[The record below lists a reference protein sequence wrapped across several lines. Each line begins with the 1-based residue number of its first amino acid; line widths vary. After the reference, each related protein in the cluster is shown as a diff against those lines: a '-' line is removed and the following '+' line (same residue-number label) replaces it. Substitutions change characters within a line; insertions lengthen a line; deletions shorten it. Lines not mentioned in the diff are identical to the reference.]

1 MFPSSL
7 GSFYVGLD
15 LGQRQD
21 HSAIAVVERM
31 QRGAKT
37 VLYAVR
43 GVQRVA
49 LGTPY
54 PQVVEQVRTILGGD
68 ELSGRSRLV
77 VDATGVGAP
86 VVDALR
92 AALAGLRSGT
102 PEITAV
108 TITSG
113 EKATENRSTLGVQR
127 WNVPKR
133 DLVAGVQMLLE
144 RGELRIARELRE
156 AGPLVKELLD
166 IRETTKATG
175 RVRIGAEGGGE
186 HDDLAI
192 ALALACWRAQ
202 RVREITLG
210 GGRLPMM

>member
-1 MFPSSL
+1 MFPRW
-7 GSFYVGLD
+7 FFVGLD
-15 LGQRQD
+15 LGQKQD
-21 HSAIAVVERM
+21 HSAVAVVERV
-31 QRGAKT
+31 QRDAKS
-37 VLYAVR
+37 VYYAVR

-54 PQVVEQVRTILGGD
+54 PQVVERVRGILSSD
-68 ELSGRSRLV
+68 ELYGRSSLV

-92 AALAGLRSGT
+92 PALAGASRIA

-108 TITSG
+108 TITGG
-113 EKATENRSTLGVQR
+113 ERAAENRSTFGVQR

-144 RGELRIARELRE
+144 RGELRIARELKE
-156 AGPLVKELLD
+156 AGPLVRELLD
-166 IRETTKATG
+166 IRATAKATG
-175 RVRIGAEGGGE
+175 RVRIGADGGGE

-202 RVREITLG
+202 RARGGISG
-210 GGRLPMM
+210 GGRLPGM